1 MKGLS
6 NEALENTKG
15 GEITFGAVAAI
26 VTGVIF
32 VIGVIEGIVNP
43 KRCG

>member
-1 MKGLS
+1 MSSLTE
-6 NEALENTKG
+6 EALEKTKG
-15 GEITFGAVAAI
+15 GEITFAGIAAI